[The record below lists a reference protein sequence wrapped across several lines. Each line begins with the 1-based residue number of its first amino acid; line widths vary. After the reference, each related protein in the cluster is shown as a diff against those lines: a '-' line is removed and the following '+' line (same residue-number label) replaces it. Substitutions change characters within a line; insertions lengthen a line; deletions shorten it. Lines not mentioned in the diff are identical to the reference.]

1 MLGTVSA
8 TAGINFQLWLSKLIT
23 WQQLSE
29 SALRQSVLSV
39 LCLQEAGFASVVSGY
54 YCWTVACCLKYCW
67 KNSCVCF
74 QDSWKQVCLLS
85 TLLKTGTSAFNM
97 AENRCLNSAFAC
109 YTAEKR
115 GVSALDTVESTGVSA
130 FSTDQIR
137 SPIRGFCF
145 RHCWKQGVCF
155 QHSWKQMCLL
165 WHSWNFSLKKEVS
178 ALDTVE
184 NRCICCQ
191 HC

>member
-29 SALRQSVLSV
+29 SVLRQSVLSV

-67 KNSCVCF
+67 K
-74 QDSWKQVCLLS
+74 QLCLLS
-85 TLLKTGTSAFNM
+85 RQLKTGVSAFHTV
-97 AENRCLNSAFAC
+97 ENRSICFQHGWTQMLEQCFC
-109 YTAEKR
+109 MLHCWKK
-115 GVSALDTVESTGVSA
+115 GLDTVENTGVST

-137 SPIRGFCF
+137 SPIRGLCF
-145 RHCWKQGVCF
+145 QHCWKQGVCF